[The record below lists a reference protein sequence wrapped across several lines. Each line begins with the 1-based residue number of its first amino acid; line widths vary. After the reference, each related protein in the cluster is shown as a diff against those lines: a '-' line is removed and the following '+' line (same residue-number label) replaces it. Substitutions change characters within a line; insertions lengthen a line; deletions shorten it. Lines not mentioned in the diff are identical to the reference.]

1 MVAILEMS
9 NKYMQ
14 EVQAELD
21 RKNWRDVVREAA
33 QNKYQPL
40 EFEEPEQDPE
50 VDRLFAELERQVIQ
64 KGLEQYDQHHQP
76 VMVKVVSV
84 NTPVVQVQPLILVK
98 AASARSVVTA
108 VDQRILLN

>member
-50 VDRLFAELERQVIQ
+50 VDRLFAELERH
-64 KGLEQYDQHHQP
+64 DQHHQP